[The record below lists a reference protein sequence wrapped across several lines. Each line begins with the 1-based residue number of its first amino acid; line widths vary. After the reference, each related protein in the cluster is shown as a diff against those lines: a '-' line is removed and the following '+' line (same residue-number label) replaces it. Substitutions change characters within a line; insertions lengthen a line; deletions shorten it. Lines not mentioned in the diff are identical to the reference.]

1 MNAMIFAA
9 GLGTRLKPFTD
20 NHPKALL
27 PLAGKPLLQ
36 WQIER
41 LHAAGITD
49 IVVNVH
55 HHAEQ
60 IIDYLQSQ
68 DFGCHIRISDER
80 AALLDTGGGLRKAMH
95 EALKAG
101 GDAPINRDASP
112 CVPGKVSNDSPWLV
126 CNVDILSNIRLPKL
140 IQSHRPEDLATLVVS
155 QRQTQRY
162 LLFDAD
168 QRLKGWTNIAT
179 GELRPQTLYT
189 PLIAVN
195 SPLISSSGNT
205 LTSINGEQKHCSFN
219 DSLTAVNGEKIND
232 SLTGINGG
240 SSFDATIQ
248 YQPLAFSGMQIVSP
262 RLLPYMD
269 EVAKEKG
276 DKFSLIDL
284 YLSLCEHH
292 PEEVLRAYIPADYR
306 MMDVGKTAQLKDAER
321 FAEQLTN
328 LN

>member
-20 NHPKALL
+20 SHPKALL

-36 WQIER
+36 WQIEQLR
-41 LHAAGITD
+41 AAGITD

-55 HHAEQ
+55 HFAEQ
-60 IIDYLQSQ
+60 IISYLQAHH
-68 DFGCHIRISDER
+68 FGCHIRISDER

-95 EALKAG
+95 EA
-101 GDAPINRDASP
+101 P
-112 CVPGKVSNDSPWLV
+112 CANPNAPWLV
-126 CNVDILSNIRLPKL
+126 CNVDILSTIRLPQF
-140 IQSHRPEDLATLVVS
+140 IQSHRPDDLATLVVS

-162 LLFDAD
+162 LLFDID
-168 QRLKGWTNIAT
+168 RRLKGWTNITT
-179 GELRPQTLYT
+179 GEYRPQTLYT

-195 SPLISSSGNT
+195 SPLISSSEN
-205 LTSINGEQKHCSFN
+205 
-219 DSLTAVNGEKIND
+219 KIND
-232 SLTGINGG
+232 SLTSINGG
-240 SSFDATIQ
+240 QKHSSVNGSLTAINGEQKYGSLTAINGGPSTDTVVQ

-284 YLSLCEHH
+284 YLAICEHH
-292 PEEVLRAYIPADYR
+292 PKEVLRAYIPADYR
-306 MMDVGKTAQLKDAER
+306 MMDVGKTAQLQEAAH
-321 FAEQLTN
+321 FAEQLTIQ
-328 LN
+328 

>member
-20 NHPKALL
+20 SHPKALL

-36 WQIER
+36 WQIEQLR
-41 LHAAGITD
+41 AAGITD

-55 HHAEQ
+55 HFAEQ
-60 IIDYLQSQ
+60 IISYLQAH

-95 EALKAG
+95 EA
-101 GDAPINRDASP
+101 P
-112 CVPGKVSNDSPWLV
+112 CANPNAPWLV
-126 CNVDILSNIRLPKL
+126 CNVDILSTIRLPQF
-140 IQSHRPEDLATLVVS
+140 IQSHRPDDLATLVVS

-179 GELRPQTLYT
+179 GELRPQTL
-189 PLIAVN
+189 P
-195 SPLISSSGNT
+195 S
-205 LTSINGEQKHCSFN
+205 E
-219 DSLTAVNGEKIND
+219 TA
-232 SLTGINGG
+232 
-240 SSFDATIQ
+240 AQ
-248 YQPLAFSGMQIVSP
+248 YALLAFSGMQIVSP

-284 YLSLCEHH
+284 YLSICEHH
-292 PEEVLRAYIPADYR
+292 FEEVLRAYVPADYR

-321 FAEQLTN
+321 FAEQLTIQ
-328 LN
+328 

>member
-20 NHPKALL
+20 SHPKALL

-36 WQIER
+36 WQIEQLR
-41 LHAAGITD
+41 AAGITD

-55 HHAEQ
+55 HFAEQ
-60 IIDYLQSQ
+60 IISYLQAH

-95 EALKAG
+95 EA
-101 GDAPINRDASP
+101 P
-112 CVPGKVSNDSPWLV
+112 CANPNAPWLV
-126 CNVDILSNIRLPKL
+126 CNVDILSTIRLPQF
-140 IQSHRPEDLATLVVS
+140 IQSHRHEDLATLVVS

-168 QRLKGWTNIAT
+168 QRLKGWTNITT
-179 GELRPQTLYT
+179 GEYRPQTLYT

-195 SPLISSSGNT
+195 SPLISSSEN
-205 LTSINGEQKHCSFN
+205 
-219 DSLTAVNGEKIND
+219 KIND
-232 SLTGINGG
+232 SLTSINGG
-240 SSFDATIQ
+240 EKHSSFNGSLTAINGGPSTDTVVQ

-284 YLSLCEHH
+284 YLSICEHY

-306 MMDVGKTAQLKDAER
+306 MMDVGKTAQLQEAEL
-321 FAEQLTN
+321 FAAQLTIP
-328 LN
+328 

>member
-20 NHPKALL
+20 SHPKALL
-27 PLAGKPLLQ
+27 PLAGKTLLQ
-36 WQIER
+36 WQIEQ

-55 HHAEQ
+55 HYAEQ
-60 IIDYLQSQ
+60 IIDYLQRQ
-68 DFGCHIRISDER
+68 DFGCRIRISDER

-95 EALKAG
+95 EAAA
-101 GDAPINRDASP
+101 DTD
-112 CVPGKVSNDSPWLV
+112 DTPWLV
-126 CNVDILSNIRLPKL
+126 CNVDILSNIRLPQF
-140 IQSHRPEDLATLVVS
+140 IQSHRSDDLATLVVS

-168 QRLKGWTNIAT
+168 QHLKGWTNIAT
-179 GELRPQTLYT
+179 GELRPQTL
-189 PLIAVN
+189 P
-195 SPLISSSGNT
+195 S
-205 LTSINGEQKHCSFN
+205 E
-219 DSLTAVNGEKIND
+219 TA
-232 SLTGINGG
+232 
-240 SSFDATIQ
+240 AQ
-248 YQPLAFSGMQIVSP
+248 YALLAFSGMQIVSP

-284 YLSLCEHH
+284 YLFICEHH

-306 MMDVGKTAQLKDAER
+306 MMDVGKTAQRKDAER
-321 FAEQLTN
+321 FAEQLTIQ
-328 LN
+328 

>member
-20 NHPKALL
+20 SHPKALL

-36 WQIER
+36 WQIEQLR
-41 LHAAGITD
+41 AAGITD

-55 HHAEQ
+55 HFAEQ
-60 IIDYLQSQ
+60 IISYLQAH

-95 EALKAG
+95 EA
-101 GDAPINRDASP
+101 P
-112 CVPGKVSNDSPWLV
+112 CANPNAPWLV
-126 CNVDILSNIRLPKL
+126 CNVDILSTIRLPQF
-140 IQSHRPEDLATLVVS
+140 IQSHRHEDLATLVVS

-168 QRLKGWTNIAT
+168 QRLKGWTNITT
-179 GELRPQTLYT
+179 GEYRPQTLYT

-195 SPLISSSGNT
+195 SPLISSSEN
-205 LTSINGEQKHCSFN
+205 
-219 DSLTAVNGEKIND
+219 KIND
-232 SLTGINGG
+232 SLTSINGG
-240 SSFDATIQ
+240 EKHSSFNGSLTAINGGPSTDTVVQ

-284 YLSLCEHH
+284 YLSICEHH
-292 PEEVLRAYIPADYR
+292 PEEVLRAYIPACYR
-306 MMDVGKTAQLKDAER
+306 MMDVGKTAQLPEAEL
-321 FAEQLTN
+321 FAAQLTI
-328 LN
+328 L

>member
-20 NHPKALL
+20 SHPKALL
-27 PLAGKPLLQ
+27 PLAGKTLLQ
-36 WQIER
+36 WQIEQLR
-41 LHAAGITD
+41 TAGITN

-55 HHAEQ
+55 HYAEQ
-60 IIDYLQSQ
+60 IIDYLQRQ

-95 EALKAG
+95 EVAAET
-101 GDAPINRDASP
+101 DDT
-112 CVPGKVSNDSPWLV
+112 PWLV
-126 CNVDILSNIRLPKL
+126 CNVDILSNIRLPQF
-140 IQSHRPEDLATLVVS
+140 IQSHRSDDLATLVVS

-179 GELRPQTLYT
+179 GELRPQTL
-189 PLIAVN
+189 P
-195 SPLISSSGNT
+195 S
-205 LTSINGEQKHCSFN
+205 E
-219 DSLTAVNGEKIND
+219 TA
-232 SLTGINGG
+232 
-240 SSFDATIQ
+240 AQ
-248 YQPLAFSGMQIVSP
+248 YALLAFSGMQIVSP

-284 YLSLCEHH
+284 YLSICEHH

-306 MMDVGKTAQLKDAER
+306 MMDVGKTAQLQEAER
-321 FAEQLTN
+321 FAEQLTV
-328 LN
+328 L

>member
-20 NHPKALL
+20 SHPKALL
-27 PLAGKPLLQ
+27 PLAGKTLLQ
-36 WQIER
+36 WQIEQ
-41 LHAAGITD
+41 LHAADITD
-49 IVVNVH
+49 FVVNVH

-60 IIDYLQSQ
+60 IIDYLQRQ
-68 DFGCHIRISDER
+68 DFGCHIRISDEC

-95 EALKAG
+95 EAAA
-101 GDAPINRDASP
+101 DTD
-112 CVPGKVSNDSPWLV
+112 DTPWLV
-126 CNVDILSNIRLPKL
+126 CNVDILSNIRLPQF
-140 IQSHRPEDLATLVVS
+140 IQSHRPKDLATLVVS

-179 GELRPQTLYT
+179 GELRPQTL
-189 PLIAVN
+189 P
-195 SPLISSSGNT
+195 S
-205 LTSINGEQKHCSFN
+205 E
-219 DSLTAVNGEKIND
+219 TA
-232 SLTGINGG
+232 
-240 SSFDATIQ
+240 AQ
-248 YQPLAFSGMQIVSP
+248 YAPLAFSGMQIVSP

-284 YLSLCEHH
+284 YLSICEHH

-306 MMDVGKTAQLKDAER
+306 MMDVGKTAQLKDAEH
-321 FAEQLTN
+321 FAEQLTIQ
-328 LN
+328 